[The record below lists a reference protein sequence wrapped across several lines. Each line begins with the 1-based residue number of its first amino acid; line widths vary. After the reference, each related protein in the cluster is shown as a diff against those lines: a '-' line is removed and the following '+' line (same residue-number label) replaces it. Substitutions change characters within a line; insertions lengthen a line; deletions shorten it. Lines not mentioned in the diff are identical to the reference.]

1 MKYAELVT
9 IGEETALVKVVQAG
23 RVDLLVRGTAGK
35 KATTSLENRGSEWV
49 VAEVSGASQADSQRL
64 RDAISEAQRIA
75 LRRI

>member
-23 RVDLLVRGTAGK
+23 RVDLLVRGAGGK

-49 VAEVSGASQADSQRL
+49 VTEASGASQADSPRL